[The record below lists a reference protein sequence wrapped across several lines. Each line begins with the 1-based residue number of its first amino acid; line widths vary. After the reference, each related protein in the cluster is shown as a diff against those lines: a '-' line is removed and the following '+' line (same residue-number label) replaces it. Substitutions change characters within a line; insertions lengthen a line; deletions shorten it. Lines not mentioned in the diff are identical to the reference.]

1 MEQCVSEPVLFQ
13 TPLEAP
19 DEWYD
24 LTKDEPAF
32 SIDDDFFEREH
43 PLHEHPNGP
52 PKLKSLLEVDAAAA
66 KATDEGPS
74 TVIAP
79 FAPETYQ
86 PTPNLPPTPTPPP
99 PPPRRRPRTRTRA
112 RASS

>member
-1 MEQCVSEPVLFQ
+1 MEHSLSDPVLFQ

-32 SIDDDFFEREH
+32 TIDDDFFEREH

-79 FAPETYQ
+79 FAPETSQ
-86 PTPNLPPTPTPPP
+86 PTQNPPPTPPP
-99 PPPRRRPRTRTRA
+99 PPPPPPPLPPPRQPCQ
-112 RASS
+112 